1 MLFILQAFPTCSLKP
16 ANPKRVR
23 SIVRLEIEAEGL
35 SDLSRYKGEV
45 WVGIRIMTEVS
56 TFEAKNIKCTCWLW

>member
-1 MLFILQAFPTCSLKP
+1 LKP

-23 SIVRLEIEAEGL
+23 SIVLFEIEAEGL

-56 TFEAKNIKCTCWLW
+56 TFEAKNIKCTWWL